1 MEKPFKI
8 LMVDIMSPKNS
19 FHLLL
24 KGTVQVTDSLSRCIP
39 GIPRLVNDFY
49 RGLGG
54 AEGLK
59 TVFALFRHQWPESHF
74 PVSNLFVIQ
83 PQSIPVLL

>member
-1 MEKPFKI
+1 MGK
-8 LMVDIMSPKNS
+8 PKNP

-24 KGTVQVTDSLSRCIP
+24 KGTVQVTDCLSRCIP
-39 GIPRLVNDFY
+39 CLVNDFH

-54 AEGLK
+54 GEGLK

-74 PVSNLFVIQ
+74 PFSNFFVIQ
-83 PQSIPVLL
+83 PQSIQVLL